1 MIDNDCVTQ
10 IPFKKTGYF
19 SEIILD
25 YLQESPKLSDFYDRF
40 PNFEDFE
47 SQIKTKELSFKKE
60 QRLVLHSVIKNQYHN
75 VQKSEKTQQNINL
88 LLDENSFTVT
98 TGHQLNLF
106 TGPLYFIYKIIS
118 TINLCEELSTKF
130 PDKNF
135 VPIYWMAT
143 EDHDFDEINFFN
155 FKGRKVHWNSDEIG
169 GVGNF
174 STGGLE
180 EVFNVFSS
188 CLNTSKNAD
197 ELRNLFKNAYLKH
210 NNLSDA
216 TRYLANEL
224 FGEYGLVIIDANNKD
239 LKREFTPF
247 IKKELLEQVSFNKV
261 SNTILKLEKDY
272 KIQVNPREINLFY
285 LIDGLRE
292 RIILEKGKYKVNNT
306 DITWTTDEILKE
318 VDDFPERF
326 SPNVIMR
333 PLYQELILPN
343 LCYIGGGG
351 ELAYWFELKDNFDEL
366 NIPFPILLLRNSA
379 LIVSKKQLNK
389 LKSLNISLE
398 EIFLKQNDLLNKK
411 ATEKSTI
418 KIDFSEQE
426 LFLQKQFSKLKEI
439 AEKTDK
445 SFIGAVKAQ
454 EKKQLK
460 GLENLKKRWLRAEKR
475 NNKDL
480 MDRISSIQNE
490 LFPSYSLEERQRNF
504 SEFYLEYGSSFIKT
518 LKDNLHPLQLEFT
531 VIVM

>member
-1 MIDNDCVTQ
+1 MSDC
-10 IPFKKTGYF
+10 INMPFKETGYF

-25 YLQESPKLSDFYDRF
+25 YLSESEKLSKFYGNF
-40 PNFEDFE
+40 PNIEGF
-47 SQIKTKELSFKKE
+47 KEQLKLKQSSFKNEQRVVLNSVLKE
-60 QRLVLHSVIKNQYHN
+60 QYSNVNQSELTKN
-75 VQKSEKTQQNINL
+75 NIDL
-88 LLDENSFTVT
+88 LLNENTFTVT

-106 TGPLYFIYKIIS
+106 TGPLYFLYKIIS
-118 TINLCEELSTKF
+118 TINLCEELSKEF

-143 EDHDFDEINFFN
+143 EDHDFDEINYFN
-155 FKGRKVHWNSDEIG
+155 FKGKKVQWNSNQIG

-174 STGGLE
+174 STEGLD
-180 EVFNVFSS
+180 EVFDVFSS
-188 CLNTSKNAD
+188 SLNQSKNAD
-197 ELRNLFKNAYLKH
+197 ELRELFKNAYLNH

-216 TRYLANEL
+216 TRYLVNEL
-224 FGEYGLVIIDANNKD
+224 FGEYGLVIIDANNKT
-239 LKREFTPF
+239 L
-247 IKKELLEQVSFNKV
+247 KKEFSPIIKNELKEQISFNSV
-261 SNTILKLEKDY
+261 SKTISELQENY

-292 RIILEKGKYKVNNT
+292 RIILENGNYKVNNT
-306 DITWTTDEILKE
+306 DITWSVDELMEE
-318 VDDFPERF
+318 VNDFPEKF

-351 ELAYWFELKDNFDEL
+351 ELAYWFELKDYFNEI
-366 NIPFPILLLRNSA
+366 NVPFPILLLRNSA
-379 LIVSKKQLNK
+379 LIVSEKQLKK
-389 LKSLNISLE
+389 LNSLNISLE
-398 EIFLKQNDLLNKK
+398 EIFLKQNELLNKK
-411 ATEKSTI
+411 AIEKSTI
-418 KIDFSEQE
+418 KIDFSQQE
-426 LFLQKQFSKLKEI
+426 IFLQKQFESLKEI

-445 SFIGAVKAQ
+445 SFIGAVNAQ

-480 MDRISSIQNE
+480 MDRIVSIQNE
-490 LFPSYSLEERQRNF
+490 LFPNCSLEERQRNF

-518 LKDNLHPLQLEFT
+518 LKDNLQPLQLKFS
-531 VIVM
+531 VIVIK